1 MLFTTTDPF
10 RQLTSLTQR
19 LDYDVF
25 RSEDGVIL
33 SIDIPGI
40 DPSTVELTVEGRS
53 LELSASRQSSI
64 PDDAQV
70 VVRNRRN
77 GSVNQTFQLSER
89 LDSDKLTADYNFGVL
104 TVTIPVA
111 ESAKPRKVEVGVG
124 TAPAIDATASEAS
137 TDDPSTIDPSTNET
151 V

>member
-10 RQLTSLTQR
+10 RQLTSLNQR

-25 RSEDGVIL
+25 RSEDGVVL

-64 PDDAQV
+64 PEDAQV

-77 GSVNQTFQLSER
+77 GSVKQTFQLSER
-89 LDSDKLTADYNFGVL
+89 LDSDKLTADYDFGVL

-111 ESAKPRKVEVGVG
+111 ESAKPRKVKVGVG
-124 TAPAIDATASEAS
+124 APPAIDATATETAPDQAS
-137 TDDPSTIDPSTNET
+137 TTEA

>member
-1 MLFTTTDPF
+1 MFFTTHDPF
-10 RQLTSLTQR
+10 REFASVNR
-19 LDYDVF
+19 GLDYDVV
-25 RSEDGVIL
+25 RSDEGVVL
-33 SIDIPGI
+33 TIDIPGI

-53 LELSASRQSSI
+53 LALSASRTTSI
-64 PDDAQV
+64 PEGAQV
-70 VVRNRRN
+70 VSRRRRD

-124 TAPAIDATASEAS
+124 AVPAIDATSETTEAA
-137 TDDPSTIDPSTNET
+137 
-151 V
+151 